1 MTKKMLIDAAQNE
14 EIRVALVDGKKV
26 EDFDF
31 ESSSR
36 KPLRGNIYLA
46 RVTRVE
52 PSLQAAFVEYGG
64 NRHGFLAFSEIHP
77 DYYQIP
83 VSDRQLLQAAE
94 QEMADIA
101 DELERH
107 QRGDDEDHEDDE
119 IDDASGNLNSD
130 DEDNSDEDDAPV
142 AANDAEDQDPVDLLN
157 QDGDAQD
164 GDAQD
169 GDADAEATSESSD
182 EAETLPLGSLDEADD
197 IEEIVIPV
205 LDTEIE
211 ASEDT
216 DETPDAGSIIVALNA
231 DGEPQISTAAEA
243 SDDDTDLDD
252 DYTNDG
258 STVEQRKRIAE
269 LNEQYKEA
277 RRKHARLI
285 RNYKIQEVV
294 KARQIL
300 LVQVVKEE
308 RGTKGAALTSYMS
321 LAGRYCVLMPNTARG
336 GGISR
341 KIPSATDRKRLRR
354 IVNDLDVTKGMG
366 LIIRTAGAKRT
377 KTEIKRDYDYLLR
390 LWENIRELTLKS
402 VAPCLI
408 YEEASLIK
416 RAIRDL
422 YDKDITRVLVEG
434 EEGYR
439 EAKDFMKM
447 LMPSHAKYVQP
458 YKEETPLFLHFDVEQ
473 QLDAMYQPAVR
484 LKSGGYLVIHQTEA
498 LIAVDV
504 NSGKA
509 TRERN
514 IESTALKTNLEAASE
529 VARQCKLRDLA
540 GLIVIDFIDMEEGRN
555 NRAVEKRLKESLK
568 NDRARI
574 QTGRISSFGLLEMS
588 RQRRRSGIVDGTT
601 SACPTCSG
609 SGAVRSHEMAS
620 LRILRAIE
628 AEAISNRAAIIAAKT
643 SMEVALYILNH
654 KRAWLTRI
662 ETHYALTIEITAD
675 PSKAG
680 DLYEIERR
688 GAARALPDRPAA
700 IQADYGVDDDADEVI
715 SDHDDED
722 KRDQRRA
729 RHTDE
734 DADDGEGRKRRKRRR
749 RRRGGRDGDDNEEN
763 TTHAN
768 EERSEES
775 SNEGDESQDS
785 SPQAR
790 SEDDS
795 DEDKPKKRRRRG
807 RRGGRRNRE
816 QENRGEDERPQTNAA
831 SEPTENNVQAEGE
844 NTPPPEVTTEQAIS
858 SERAEQAAQPNEES
872 ATSDSAAVEKPKRKR
887 RSRAKPKE
895 DAASPEANVE
905 ASSDGAVQEAPVK
918 KPARKSTRKTAAARD
933 DKAADSAPA
942 SAEAPDTSAPVASAT
957 KKPTKKGWWQR
968 ALGA

>member
-14 EIRVALVDGKKV
+14 EIRVALIEGKKV

-83 VSDRQLLQAAE
+83 VSDRQLLQQAE
-94 QEMADIA
+94 QEIADIA
-101 DELERH
+101 DELERY
-107 QRGDDEDHEDDE
+107 QRGDEDESDDTASSASGESGEEDDE
-119 IDDASGNLNSD
+119 TVRFHGTDGEVEEPESNDDGDVNAPAETQEA
-130 DEDNSDEDDAPV
+130 EDATPEVDDAP
-142 AANDAEDQDPVDLLN
+142 
-157 QDGDAQD
+157 
-164 GDAQD
+164 
-169 GDADAEATSESSD
+169 T
-182 EAETLPLGSLDEADD
+182 LGSLEDAGDE
-197 IEEIVIPV
+197 EEIVAP
-205 LDTEIE
+205 
-211 ASEDT
+211 
-216 DETPDAGSIIVALNA
+216 ETVAPETVA
-231 DGEPQISTAAEA
+231 TATGEA
-243 SDDDTDLDD
+243 SDDDDIDGAGTDADRADAHEDD
-252 DYTNDG
+252 GDSVAVALAADGNPEITIGDEDFENDG
-258 STVEQRKRIAE
+258 ENNAQRQKIAD

-277 RRKHARLI
+277 RRKHARLV
-285 RNYKIQEVV
+285 RNYKIQEVI

-308 RGTKGAALTSYMS
+308 RGTKGAALTSYLS

-354 IVNDLDVTKGMG
+354 IVNSLDVTRGMG

-377 KTEIKRDYDYLLR
+377 KTEIKRDYDYLTR

-458 YKEETPLFLHFDVEQ
+458 YKENTPLFLHFDVEQ

-514 IESTALKTNLEAASE
+514 IEATALKTNLEAASE

-540 GLIVIDFIDMEEGRN
+540 GLIVIDFIDMEESRN
-555 NRAVEKRLKESLK
+555 NRAVEKRLKEALK

-574 QTGRISSFGLLEMS
+574 QTGRISGFGLLEMS

-609 SGAVRSHEMAS
+609 SGAVRSHEMAA
-620 LRILRAIE
+620 LRIIRGIE
-628 AEAISNRAAIIAAKT
+628 AEAISNRAAVIAAKT

-654 KRAWLTRI
+654 KRASLNRI
-662 ETHYALTIEITAD
+662 EEHYALSIEITSD

-680 DLYEIERR
+680 DLYDIERR
-688 GAARALPDRPAA
+688 GAPRAMPERPAA
-700 IQADYGVDDDADEVI
+700 VQ
-715 SDHDDED
+715 
-722 KRDQRRA
+722 
-729 RHTDE
+729 
-734 DADDGEGRKRRKRRR
+734 ADDGIEDDDTLSADTDDLTADEDNAERDHEDLEDGDGRKRRRRRR
-749 RRRGGRDGDDNEEN
+749 RRRGGRDQQDRAEGSSHDQPQDEQGSYEIAATGDRDGSGDDQRADEGVDNSEN
-763 TTHAN
+763 
-768 EERSEES
+768 
-775 SNEGDESQDS
+775 
-785 SPQAR
+785 
-790 SEDDS
+790 S
-795 DEDKPKKRRRRG
+795 DRPRKRRRRG
-807 RRGGRRNRE
+807 RRGGRRNRSS
-816 QENRGEDERPQTNAA
+816 DEA
-831 SEPTENNVQAEGE
+831 STEALEGADASAPETKDASAEGASQDAPLKE
-844 NTPPPEVTTEQAIS
+844 EAAEAADVTK
-858 SERAEQAAQPNEES
+858 P
-872 ATSDSAAVEKPKRKR
+872 SDDGSGASDEKPKRRR
-887 RSRAKPKE
+887 RSRSSSKP
-895 DAASPEANVE
+895 AASNGKADEPAPSPE
-905 ASSDGAVQEAPVK
+905 SSPEPSPGPSPEPAPE
-918 KPARKSTRKTAAARD
+918 PM
-933 DKAADSAPA
+933 AADPAPQL
-942 SAEAPDTSAPVASAT
+942 APQAAPQPAPKPVATPPADT
-957 KKPTKKGWWQR
+957 PKKSKSKKGWWQR
-968 ALGA
+968 ALGG